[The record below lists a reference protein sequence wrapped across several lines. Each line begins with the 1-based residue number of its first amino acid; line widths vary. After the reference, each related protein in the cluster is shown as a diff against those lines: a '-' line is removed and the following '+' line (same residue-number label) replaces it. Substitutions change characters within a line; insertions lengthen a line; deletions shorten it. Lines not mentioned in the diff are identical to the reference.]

1 VGLAI
6 LAFNTLVFP
15 AFFLVVFL
23 LFWATP
29 WLGARKLLLLVFS
42 YVFYSSFQPS
52 HLLILIGLTAL
63 NYAGGLWLGRTRFRK
78 PALAL
83 IVTADLGTLAFYKY
97 IDFAVVNLNSVL
109 LPAGISFAAPGILL
123 PIGISFYTFEVISYI
138 VDVYR
143 GKIKPERSL
152 LDFALLLAFFPRLV
166 AGPIVRPA
174 DFLPQLKVIQTAQI
188 GAGLQLV
195 VIGMFQKLVI
205 ADYAMAPVVDWY
217 FAIWTHTSSFDTWIA
232 VLAFAIQ
239 IYCDFN
245 GYTLCAIGLALL
257 LGFRLPV
264 NFANPYAAIGFSD
277 FWRRWHISLSSWIRD
292 YLYIP
297 LGGSRHGKLWTCVS
311 LLIAMT
317 LAGLWHG
324 ASWNFVLWGL
334 IHGTVLCV
342 EHVLRRPWA
351 WATARMPL
359 LTSVPVTVVLWFVT
373 LAAVCVA
380 WVPFRAPSWQVSMS
394 MLSRMADLQ
403 DITRPFSIAIGD
415 AILVLTTAV
424 VIIGVQLV
432 DRFGGAEVLQ
442 RWYVRGAAYGVMI
455 AALAAMGGDL
465 RSFIYFQF

>member
-1 VGLAI
+1 MLAVCGLA
-6 LAFNTLVFP
+6 L
-15 AFFLVVFL
+15 
-23 LFWATP
+23 
-29 WLGARKLLLLVFS
+29 
-42 YVFYSSFQPS
+42 
-52 HLLILIGLTAL
+52 
-63 NYAGGLWLGRTRFRK
+63 TRFRK
-78 PALAL
+78 PVLAL

-97 IDFAVVNLNSVL
+97 IDFAVVNLNSAL
-109 LPAGISFAAPGILL
+109 FPAGISFAAPGILL

-166 AGPIVRPA
+166 AGPIVRPS

-195 VIGMFQKLVI
+195 LIGMFQKLVI

-297 LGGSRHGKLWTCVS
+297 LGGSRHGQLWTCVS

-334 IHGTVLCV
+334 IYGTVLCV
-342 EHVLRRPWA
+342 EHVLR
-351 WATARMPL
+351 
-359 LTSVPVTVVLWFVT
+359 
-373 LAAVCVA
+373 
-380 WVPFRAPSWQVSMS
+380 
-394 MLSRMADLQ
+394 
-403 DITRPFSIAIGD
+403 
-415 AILVLTTAV
+415 
-424 VIIGVQLV
+424 
-432 DRFGGAEVLQ
+432 
-442 RWYVRGAAYGVMI
+442 
-455 AALAAMGGDL
+455 AAMGVGDCTHAVADIGARDCSALVCHACCRLRRMGTVPGAKLAGFDVHAITDGRPAGHHASVFDRHWRCDTCTDDGGGDYRCSAGGSLRRSGGAAAMVCARCRLWGHDCRTCGDGGRFAILYLFPVL
-465 RSFIYFQF
+465 RSCRCRPGNLLAVR